1 LTKRI
6 NEATSEKAA
15 QEVRR
20 DQKQEE
26 ADARLTWC
34 DQENKNYS

>member
-6 NEATSEKAA
+6 NEATTERAA

-20 DQKQEE
+20 EQKQEE
-26 ADARLTWC
+26 ADARLMY
-34 DQENKNYS
+34 NI